1 MTVDELY
8 EKIKIMKESG
18 LGSAEVLVGDDES
31 TGTFK
36 VTKDVSCLDDETVI
50 IYK

>member
-8 EKIKIMKESG
+8 EKIKIMKENG
-18 LGSAEVLVGDDES
+18 LGSAEVLIGDDES

-36 VTKDVSCLDDETVI
+36 VAKDVNCLDDETVI